1 MFSFLKRFNII
12 QISITSLVLFVAL
25 VLVLSGYSITKTA
38 IKAADANQDAETLK
52 LVAALE
58 QVAHHHAV
66 ERGLTAGYLGAPT
79 AEKLSAINQQRQKAD
94 AAVTNVNSMLNGDW
108 PEDFQLSRYVRPLQQ
123 HLLSKRQLRQQVDQQ
138 QAPGAF
144 VFYSQLNRLALDAA
158 RFVNANVSEKQVRDE
173 NNAVLLFAQF
183 KERAG
188 QVRGKINGVLARQRL
203 TPETSAEIL
212 SYLNDIELVSTY
224 LSSALDES
232 MRNQFQA
239 VVEGN
244 TSRQITSYTDQL
256 LASENPDFASLP
268 TPAVWFPLA
277 TEQIVAV
284 KKLLDQQTQAAQQL
298 ASDMASSARALLLMF
313 VLGIVVIVSVIVVL
327 NVFIVVNLGKELRE
341 LTTTLNKV
349 AQEGDLT
356 LDVRLD
362 SKNELGFISKAIHG
376 TIHSFKDLVVGLAES
391 IDANRRLNDKL
402 IASANKVQ
410 DHANATNGLA
420 GNIATSIEQMSATTN
435 EIAQSAAR
443 SIESCSELN
452 DSVNSANEM
461 NRQTREAMQQLT
473 QDMSDV
479 ATSANEM
486 EGQLTEINGMLATI
500 DSVAEQTNLLALNA
514 AIEAARAGEQGR
526 GFAVVAD
533 EVRSLAQSS
542 KQTSDRISELLTG
555 LGDVS
560 QVMIGSI
567 RKTVASADETYE
579 RSLETENL
587 ATSLNEQAANVE
599 TVTTSVAAAAEQQS
613 TVTQEMASDAVKV
626 ADAASAEVDAVREMH
641 SISSDLDTNSQT
653 LERTMQGFKIH

>member
-12 QISITSLVLFVAL
+12 QISITSSVLFIAL
-25 VLVLSGYSITKTA
+25 VLVLSGYSIAKTA

-138 QAPGAF
+138 LAPGAF

-188 QVRGKINGVLARQRL
+188 QVRGKINGVLARQLL
-203 TPETSAEIL
+203 TPETSAEIH
-212 SYLNDIELVSTY
+212 SYLNDMELVSTY
-224 LSSALDES
+224 LSSALNES
-232 MRNQFQA
+232 MRDQFQA

-268 TPAVWFPLA
+268 TPAVWFHLA

-298 ASDMASSARALLLMF
+298 ASDMASSARALLLVF
-313 VLGIVVIVSVIVVL
+313 VLGIGVIVSVIVVL

-362 SKNELGFISKAIHG
+362 SKNELDFISKAIHG

-567 RKTVASADETYE
+567 RKTVSSADETYE

-613 TVTQEMASDAVKV
+613 AVTQEMASDAVKV